1 MKRILILLLVLSL
14 VFCFVA
20 CNKDDPTPD
29 PTPET
34 TPAVDADLKSAYD
47 FVHNMVKGLPEK
59 TNSDY
64 TVPGVA
70 PVKDKTFKVTWTVS
84 DERVVLEPS
93 EDGTIV
99 TVKVIEPAE
108 DIPYTLKFTV
118 TNEKGETL
126 SREYS
131 HVVPKFAYNTF
142 AEYAAAAD
150 DESLVICGV
159 VSGVFSKSTG
169 SAANGLYIQ
178 DLNNEGGYYVYN
190 LTDDPN
196 GVILPG
202 MTVKVK
208 GNKDLYNGTY
218 ELINAT
224 VEIVDATITPVTPV
238 DFTELLNNAGALN
251 DAALV
256 EKQGMLVTVKDVTI
270 LEAGDNGYY
279 YFQAGNHKVY
289 LRISSSNNACAT
301 ADLNAIKAL
310 HGENYGNLA
319 DVTGVISL
327 YSGNFYLS
335 PVSADAFS
343 NVRVPERS
351 DAEKVQAALT
361 AITGIPS
368 SVSSDTVL
376 ELPLSF
382 TNLAGVTLTW
392 TVDSTDFSFTDGG
405 AKLPITL
412 GSSAVTIKLTA
423 TATCGEESATKEFTV
438 EISANL
444 VMNETHAYTALVNQV
459 NLGKTLY
466 LDGGVS
472 DRYLTTTENAADA
485 VAVYAEKATG
495 GYKLY
500 ILDGETK
507 LYITLYKNDANKD
520 SVKYDA
526 AGETVF
532 TYNKSVNAWVTNL
545 AGADKYLG
553 MYNQFNTVSVSGLTY
568 ITPENTGVTQFPLEI
583 LPVTPDTALTMSMN
597 QVTAGKVVYL
607 DGGVSGRYLTTT
619 ENAADA
625 IAIYAEKVVGGYK
638 IYKLDGETKMYIT
651 IYNNTEGKLSV
662 NYDAAGTSVF
672 NYEPS
677 VNAWVADFDGTVYY
691 IGSYQSFTTISA
703 SKLSYITPENTG
715 VSQFVLEF
723 VAAAAPTPSCTHTN
737 TTTSTTDATCTV
749 AGSTTVTCTDCGE
762 VVSTTEI
769 PAPGHTMSAATC
781 VAPATCS
788 VCGTTEGEAAGH
800 NFVEGTCSACGT
812 TETHVCEFVAGETTA
827 PTCTEDGYT
836 TYNCTCGATEQRD
849 TVPATG
855 HDEVEQVENATCAK
869 EGATKLVCANCDTVI
884 SSTPIEKLPHTDAT
898 GDYKC
903 DACSAVVEP
912 EADSV
917 LTLEQAQALAK
928 LFAHNTYTANKY
940 YVVVTINAVSNAT
953 YGNMDVK
960 DATVDS
966 FTIYGTYS
974 ADGSTQYGSMSTK
987 PAQYDIVKL
996 YGVLGT
1002 YNNAA
1007 QMKNAWIVEH
1017 TVHECSEYTDATCY
1031 QPAKCVVCGTAN
1043 GEALGHT
1050 TEEGTCERCG
1060 TVVGSGA
1067 TDKVPTTVSK
1077 SHTDI
1082 ASIAGVTV
1090 GQNTGVIANKE
1101 IKLNDDIT
1109 IVAAKGG
1116 STSDPCIYTES
1127 IRLYQGGATI
1137 TVKAADGC
1145 EMTTIVITLA
1155 TKSGGQG
1162 PITVTGGTASALSN
1176 NQYVITV
1183 DEGVSEVKITT
1194 AGTDKN
1200 NRLYV
1205 ANIEVNYEK

>member
-1 MKRILILLLVLSL
+1 MKRILILLLVLTLALTAFASCEYIPSEVMDKISPIL
-14 VFCFVA
+14 DKIGV
-20 CNKDDPTPD
+20 NTGKTEE

-34 TPAVDADLKSAYD
+34 PDTPAVDADLKSAYD

-70 PVKDKTFKVTWTVS
+70 PVKDKSFKVTWTVS

-99 TVKVIEPAE
+99 TVKVTEPAE

-224 VEIVDATITPVTPV
+224 VEIIDATITPVTPV
-238 DFTELLNNAGALN
+238 DFTELLKNVGALN
-251 DAALV
+251 DADLV

-279 YFQAGNHKVY
+279 HFQAGNHKVY
-289 LRISSSNNACAT
+289 LRISSSNNACTT
-301 ADLNAIKAL
+301 ADLDAIKAL
-310 HGENYGNLA
+310 HGANYGNTA

-327 YSGNFYLS
+327 YNGNFYLS

-361 AITGIPS
+361 AITGIPT
-368 SVSSDTVL
+368 SVNADTVL

-392 TVDSTDFSFTDGG
+392 TVDNTEFSFTDGG

-412 GSSAVTIKLTA
+412 GSSSVTIKLTA
-423 TATCGEESATKEFTV
+423 TAVCGEESATKDFTI
-438 EISANL
+438 EISASL

-459 NLGKTLY
+459 NLGKVLY

-500 ILDGETK
+500 IVVDGAK
-507 LYITLYKNDANKD
+507 QYITIYKNDNNKD

-545 AGADKYLG
+545 AGTDKYLG
-553 MYNQFNTVSVSGLTY
+553 MYNQFDTVSVSGLSY
-568 ITPENTGVTQFPLEI
+568 ITPENTGVSQFPLEI

-597 QVTAGKVVYL
+597 QANEGKVVYL

-619 ENAADA
+619 EKAADA

-651 IYNNTEGKLSV
+651 IYNNSEGKLSV

-677 VNAWVADFDGTVYY
+677 VNAWVADFNGTVYY
-691 IGSYQSFTTISA
+691 IGSYQNYTTISA

-723 VAAAAPTPSCTHTN
+723 VAAEAPAPSCEHTKV
-737 TTTSTTDATCTV
+737 TTTTVEPTCV
-749 AGSTTVTCTDCGE
+749 AAGSTTVTCDDCGE
-762 VVSTTEI
+762 TVSTTAI
-769 PAPGHTMSAATC
+769 DATGVHTY
-781 VAPATCS
+781 VDGVCS
-788 VCGTTEGEAAGH
+788 VCGLA
-800 NFVEGTCSACGT
+800 
-812 TETHVCEFVAGETTA
+812 ETHVHEEVTTTVD
-827 PTCTEDGYT
+827 PTCTEEGYT
-836 TYNCTCGATEQRD
+836 VLTC
-849 TVPATG
+849 
-855 HDEVEQVENATCAK
+855 ATCEA
-869 EGATKLVCANCDTVI
+869 ELGERTIL
-884 SSTPIEKLPHTDAT
+884 EKLPHTDANA
-898 GDYKC
+898 DFKC
-903 DACSAVVEP
+903 DACSDTVLP

-917 LTLEQAQALAK
+917 LTLAQAEAIAK
-928 LFAHNTYTANKY
+928 LFAHNTYTTNKY
-940 YVVVTINAVSNAT
+940 YVTVTITDVYNT
-953 YGNMDVK
+953 QYGNLYV
-960 DATVDS
+960 TDS
-966 FTIYGTYS
+966 TLAKFTIYGTYDATGKTRYDALS
-974 ADGSTQYGSMSTK
+974 YK
-987 PAQYDIVKL
+987 PVKGDEVTL

-1002 YNNAA
+1002 YNSTA
-1007 QMKNAWIVEH
+1007 QMKNAWIDEVVAH
-1017 TVHECSEYTDATCY
+1017 THDYDHVVTAPTCTVAGYTTHTCAICDGSY
-1031 QPAKCVVCGTAN
+1031 KDTEV
-1043 GEALGHT
+1043 EALGHT
-1050 TEEGTCERCG
+1050 TDNGTCERCG
-1060 TVVGSGA
+1060 QTLTPGTVTKDTFTADFNTVANTNTSY
-1067 TDKVPTTVSK
+1067 TTVTTTDGWKATNAAVLGGGTSDSNPKFKVIGDAATRAFAINGKTTTKGTITSPTLNGGLSK
-1077 SHTDI
+1077 LTFTYANCYSE
-1082 ASIAGVTV
+1082 SNGV
-1090 GQNTGVIANKE
+1090 
-1101 IKLNDDIT
+1101 DIT
-1109 IVAAKGG
+1109 I
-1116 STSDPCIYTES
+1116 
-1127 IRLYQGGATI
+1127 TI
-1137 TVKAADGC
+1137 KQNGEV
-1145 EMTTIVITLA
+1145 VA
-1155 TKSGGQG
+1155 TKRLDNNSVTKLTAYEFVWDLEAEGVA
-1162 PITVTGGTASALSN
+1162 VTGDFTIEITN
-1176 NQYVITV
+1176 NSPTNKSSGNADRVAIWNLQWT
-1183 DEGVSEVKITT
+1183 
-1194 AGTDKN
+1194 N
-1200 NRLYV
+1200 NPE
-1205 ANIEVNYEK
+1205 A